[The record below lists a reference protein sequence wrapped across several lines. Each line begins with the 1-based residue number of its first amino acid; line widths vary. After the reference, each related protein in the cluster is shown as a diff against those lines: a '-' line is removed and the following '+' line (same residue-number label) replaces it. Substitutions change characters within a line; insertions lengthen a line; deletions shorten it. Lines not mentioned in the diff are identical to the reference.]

1 MTIIFLGDSVP
12 LWRLLRLWRL
22 FFSATSEQS
31 WVECV
36 CTLILRHSVQL
47 SSAELNIP
55 SLFNSAELN
64 AWVVLSSLLSTL
76 CWVLLRHSVQLS
88 WTERVYSTQLNRGE
102 LNVCYSWVDPR
113 LLATRSYSR
122 LLRPSMTWSF
132 IGDSGRLL
140 IISIWLELVV
150 YLGVVVY

>member
-1 MTIIFLGDSVP
+1 MPHSNHVSLQGDNKIMRY
-12 LWRLLRLWRL
+12 L
-22 FFSATSEQS
+22 
-31 WVECV
+31 
-36 CTLILRHSVQL
+36 
-47 SSAELNIP
+47 
-55 SLFNSAELN
+55 
-64 AWVVLSSLLSTL
+64 
-76 CWVLLRHSVQLS
+76 
-88 WTERVYSTQLNRGE
+88 TQLALVTQLVYN
-102 LNVCYSWVDPR
+102 PI

>member
-1 MTIIFLGDSVP
+1 MHYL
-12 LWRLLRLWRL
+12 
-22 FFSATSEQS
+22 
-31 WVECV
+31 
-36 CTLILRHSVQL
+36 
-47 SSAELNIP
+47 
-55 SLFNSAELN
+55 
-64 AWVVLSSLLSTL
+64 
-76 CWVLLRHSVQLS
+76 
-88 WTERVYSTQLNRGE
+88 TQLALFTQLVYN
-102 LNVCYSWVDPR
+102 PI

>member
-1 MTIIFLGDSVP
+1 MRYL
-12 LWRLLRLWRL
+12 
-22 FFSATSEQS
+22 
-31 WVECV
+31 
-36 CTLILRHSVQL
+36 
-47 SSAELNIP
+47 
-55 SLFNSAELN
+55 
-64 AWVVLSSLLSTL
+64 
-76 CWVLLRHSVQLS
+76 
-88 WTERVYSTQLNRGE
+88 TQLALVIQMVYN
-102 LNVCYSWVDPR
+102 PI